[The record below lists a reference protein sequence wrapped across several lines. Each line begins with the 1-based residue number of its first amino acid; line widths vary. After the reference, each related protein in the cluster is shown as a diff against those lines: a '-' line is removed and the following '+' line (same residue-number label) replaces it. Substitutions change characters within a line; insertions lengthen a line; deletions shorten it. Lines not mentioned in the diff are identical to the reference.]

1 MCRTYHFSFVIFLIT
16 AFISIQNLGEQSTNT
31 SFAPDCNR
39 ANPSA
44 ENVNAGIIT
53 SSPFFKLRVLNKRER
68 AAVPLAQ
75 LIAYLLLYSLQ
86 IFFKFFTKAP
96 DY

>member
-1 MCRTYHFSFVIFLIT
+1 MWGHIILVFLVIFLIT
-16 AFISIQNLGEQSTNT
+16 AFISIQKLFGEQSTNT

-68 AAVPLAQ
+68 AVVPLAQ
-75 LIAYLLLYSLQ
+75 LIAYLTP
-86 IFFKFFTKAP
+86 I
-96 DY
+96 